1 MTSDDFMTGNEH
13 FQIGTEGAET
23 FVQRFLDI
31 DKSCAPLFLITGRQ
45 SFESS
50 GAESFF
56 APIIANRQV
65 VRFSDFA
72 VNPKIEDLCRALNA
86 FKTSKAQLIIAVG
99 GGSALDVAKLVNYF
113 ASTGID
119 PMSYTEGKRGCGEAF
134 CPLLAVP
141 TTAGTGSEATH
152 FATLYIGFDK
162 ISVADKRMKPSH
174 IWLNPAF
181 TSKMSAYLT
190 ACTGFDALAQAIES
204 YWAVGSTVE
213 SKQYSEKAIKLCLRH
228 LERAVLRPT
237 PEHRAGMLNAAHFAG
252 RAINISKTTAAHAMS
267 YTLTAHYGLP
277 HGHAVAMTLPAVFEA
292 NANATERELNDPRGF
307 QHLQT
312 VMTELSNLLGAYTPT
327 EAAKQ
332 LKTII
337 ERILLSL
344 KWFTEH
350 GFDPEDVRNIILQ
363 EINEERL
370 ANNPRKLDIKKIK
383 QIVSNIQ

>member
-1 MTSDDFMTGNEH
+1 MNSDDFITGNKNI
-13 FQIGTEGAET
+13 QIGTEGAEG

-31 DKSCAPLFLITGRQ
+31 DKSYAPLFLITGRQ

-56 APIIANRQV
+56 APIIDSRQV
-65 VRFSDFA
+65 VRFSDFSA
-72 VNPKIEDLCRALNA
+72 NPKIEDLCRALNA
-86 FKTSKAQLIIAVG
+86 FKASKAKLIISVG
-99 GGSALDVAKLVNYF
+99 GGSALDVGKLVNYF
-113 ASTGID
+113 VATSTD
-119 PMSYTEGKRGCGEAF
+119 PVSYTEGKRGGGDAF
-134 CPLLAVP
+134 YPLMAVP

-152 FATLYIGFDK
+152 FATLYIGFEK
-162 ISVADKRMKPSH
+162 ISVADKRMTPSY
-174 IWLNPAF
+174 IWLNPEF
-181 TSKMSAYLT
+181 TSTMSAYLT

-204 YWAVGSTVE
+204 YWAVGSTEE
-213 SKQYSEKAIKLCLRH
+213 SKHYSEKAIKLCLQH
-228 LERAVLRPT
+228 LEGAVLAPT

-292 NANATERELNDPRGF
+292 NADATEMELNDPRGF
-307 QHLQT
+307 KHLHA
-312 VMTELSNLLGAYTPT
+312 VMTALCNLLGADTPT

-332 LKTII
+332 LMTLI
-337 ERILLSL
+337 ERIILSR

-350 GFDPEDVRNIILQ
+350 DFDPEYVRNVILQ

-383 QIVSNIQ
+383 QIISNIQ